1 MVRKADKTTAL
12 QEFAKAGKLAPDTQ
26 YIDFHTARGW
36 RQQRGACLKRKA
48 AEALPGNK
56 EIESLIVELEGVK

>member
-1 MVRKADKTTAL
+1 MVRKVDQATVLKNSV
-12 QEFAKAGKLAPDTQ
+12 KAGKLAPDTQ

-36 RQQRGACLKRKA
+36 RQQRGTCLKRKA

>member
-1 MVRKADKTTAL
+1 MVRKADQATVLKNS
-12 QEFAKAGKLAPDTQ
+12 AKAGKLAPDTQ